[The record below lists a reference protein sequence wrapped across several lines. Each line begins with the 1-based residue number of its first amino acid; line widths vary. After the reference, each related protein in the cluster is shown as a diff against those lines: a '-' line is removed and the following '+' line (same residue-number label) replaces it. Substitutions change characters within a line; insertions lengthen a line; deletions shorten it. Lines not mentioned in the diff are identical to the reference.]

1 MIEDF
6 KIERLSV
13 VKKKTVNNDLGT
25 IRRFFNLAI
34 KRGYL
39 DKNPMEKV
47 EMLKI
52 SDRRLPRFLTKEELE
67 RIYAKLKD
75 EDKDI
80 VKVLANTGMRW
91 GALRHLEWK
100 DVDMENRIIK
110 IREKILHTGK
120 VWKPKVGSARDI
132 PMDDV
137 VYEILKKRKR
147 TEGFVFSKRD
157 GKILDRNN
165 LRERLQR
172 VCRKL
177 GIENVNIHTLR
188 HTFCSHLIMSGVDI
202 PIMMKLSGH
211 KDIRVAQMYM
221 HLAKDH
227 VRKAVERI
235 KL

>member
-13 VKKKTVNNDLGT
+13 VKKTVNNDLGT

-52 SDRRLPRFLTKEELE
+52 SDRKLPRFLTKEELE

-91 GALRHLEWK
+91 GS
-100 DVDMENRIIK
+100 IK
-110 IREKILHTGK
+110 T
-120 VWKPKVGSARDI
+120 S
-132 PMDDV
+132 
-137 VYEILKKRKR
+137 
-147 TEGFVFSKRD
+147 
-157 GKILDRNN
+157 
-165 LRERLQR
+165 
-172 VCRKL
+172 
-177 GIENVNIHTLR
+177 
-188 HTFCSHLIMSGVDI
+188 
-202 PIMMKLSGH
+202 
-211 KDIRVAQMYM
+211 
-221 HLAKDH
+221 
-227 VRKAVERI
+227 
-235 KL
+235 